1 MDVFVFVLC
10 IVAITTIA
18 GIYREKLKADAK
30 AARQQVGDDVDAR
43 FKAMEERIQTLERI
57 VTDQKHQ
64 LKNTIDSL

>member
-30 AARQQVGDDVDAR
+30 AAQQQAGADVDAR
-43 FKAMEERIQTLERI
+43 FNAMEERIRTLERI
-57 VTDQKHQ
+57 VTDQKHA